1 MSEATLTADP
11 RTETGSRAAGRYRR
25 EGLVPAVV
33 YGLETEAT
41 SVTVNARELQRILS
55 GASGA
60 NTLIT
65 LKVDGGDKLAL
76 ARQIHRHPVKG
87 TLVHVDFVLVRA
99 DQEIAA
105 DVPIHLEGEAEG
117 AKRGGLLEQLM
128 FSIGITALPRDIPQ
142 SIAHDVS
149 GMEIGDQLHV
159 SDLVIPA
166 GVTVTNDLDELVVQ
180 ITQPR
185 GMEEEEAAEGEAAE
199 GEAPAEGAA
208 PAAAESS
215 DSGE

>member
-1 MSEATLTADP
+1 
-11 RTETGSRAAGRYRR
+11 
-25 EGLVPAVV
+25 
-33 YGLETEAT
+33 
-41 SVTVNARELQRILS
+41 
-55 GASGA
+55 
-60 NTLIT
+60 
-65 LKVDGGDKLAL
+65 
-76 ARQIHRHPVKG
+76 
-87 TLVHVDFVLVRA
+87 
-99 DQEIAA
+99 
-105 DVPIHLEGEAEG
+105 
-117 AKRGGLLEQLM
+117 
-128 FSIGITALPRDIPQ
+128 
-142 SIAHDVS
+142 
-149 GMEIGDQLHV
+149 MEIGDQLHV